1 MSNFVLKSKI
11 VDVTSPMLQDLLDWI
26 DREDLS
32 VPILQSNG
40 FGVTEQG
47 QTNACQPEVKTF
59 CWLDEFMVPNDL
71 STSSG
76 HSSSILST
84 EDPA

>member
-1 MSNFVLKSKI
+1 
-11 VDVTSPMLQDLLDWI
+11 MLQDLLDWI
-26 DREDLS
+26 DGEDHS

-40 FGVTEQG
+40 SNDFWVTEQG
-47 QTNACQPEVKTF
+47 QTGSRQPETF
-59 CWLDEFMVPNDL
+59 CWLDEFTVPNDL